1 MGVRLSLNPQPLC
14 GTLCGVR
21 FSFFL
26 FPQGLAYTLLVQR
39 NVAWNA
45 MWRRMY
51 PPPHMTHMWN
61 AMWRRMSLT
70 RRVTALFLVLA
81 VSFVF
86 DCLLFSLFVVI
97 FSLACRRPEA

>member
-21 FSFFL
+21 FTFFL

-45 MWRRMY
+45 MWRRM
-51 PPPHMTHMWN
+51 
-61 AMWRRMSLT
+61 SLT

-86 DCLLFSLFVVI
+86 VCLLVSLFVVI